1 MSLPGVYPIIQDGGL
16 GAVAPSGDG
25 ARVVVGVSSAGP
37 LNQVI
42 GLSDLGA
49 VPSTLGKGPLARAV
63 ADQLAYGGGQVYA
76 VRASADVA
84 GTVTPDAGNPVVPA
98 VSVVGSPFDAYDL
111 QVRITRAGTLG
122 TSAFVYSLDGGDSL
136 SLEIATAATYVIPGT
151 GLTLNFAAGNY
162 VLGDVY
168 KFAVTAPRCSVTAAQ
183 TAIRAALGSAL
194 LYEYIQL
201 AQPSDAAMWAALDAL
216 ALEAENQF
224 RYIYFVAE
232 TVPPGSSAD
241 AWVNARLTEKAG
253 FTSKHVQIVAAWG
266 EVVDTLSGRLEVQSL
281 ASRIA
286 ARSSRNP
293 VHIKTSWVQQGP
305 LPGLVVP
312 APFTADQYG
321 KVTSFNNAHALA
333 LDNAGF
339 TTIYKLIGRDGWFVV
354 EDRMAAAPT
363 SDYKIVPNRR
373 VMNKA
378 TTQVR
383 QALLDFVQQGVD
395 PLDLNAS
402 LATLVARANT
412 PLRIMQSRGEIV
424 RGRVIIPPGQ
434 DILASSSLRVQ
445 VRIVPLGYLREI
457 TLDIG
462 FENPFLAA

>member
-49 VPSTLGKGPLARAV
+49 VPSTLGTGPLARAV

-84 GTVTPDAGNPVVPA
+84 GTVTPDAGNPASPA
-98 VSVVGSPFDAYDL
+98 VTITGSPLDAYDL
-111 QVRITRAGTLG
+111 QVRITRAGALG

-151 GLTLNFAAGNY
+151 GLTLNFAAGSY

-168 KFAVTAPRCSVTAAQ
+168 KFAVTAPRCSVSAAQ

-232 TVPPGSSAD
+232 TVPPGSDAD
-241 AWVNARLTEKAG
+241 AWVNARLAEKAS
-253 FTSKHVQIVAAWG
+253 FASKHVQIVAAWG

-305 LPGLVVP
+305 LAGLVVP
-312 APFTADQYG
+312 APFTTGQYG
-321 KVTSFNNAHALA
+321 KATSFNNAHALA

-354 EDRMAAAPT
+354 DDRMAAAPT

-412 PLRIMQSRGEIV
+412 PLRIMQSKGEIV